1 MRLILVRHGHPDYA
15 RDCLT
20 ELGHIQAKQA
30 AERLK
35 DEGIEKIYSSS
46 CGRAYET
53 ASYTAAM
60 LNLSVSK
67 LDFMRELQW
76 GSADGAPIYENGHP
90 WAVAF
95 RALQSGADF
104 FSKAE
109 EESIWTNNRVAAG
122 RDNVARG
129 CDEWLEKLGYR
140 REGECYRVIGADTDG
155 TVALF
160 SHGGSSTALLSHLLN
175 LPFAYLLTRLCPDF
189 TAVTILNF
197 GSSANELTAPM
208 IELAND
214 ARHIKTG
221 GVSYDR

>member
-95 RALQSGADF
+95 QIDLQTF
-104 FSKAE
+104 LSK
-109 EESIWTNNRVAAG
+109 SIYLNNNQNKG
-122 RDNVARG
+122 IHN
-129 CDEWLEKLGYR
+129 Y
-140 REGECYRVIGADTDG
+140 
-155 TVALF
+155 
-160 SHGGSSTALLSHLLN
+160 H
-175 LPFAYLLTRLCPDF
+175 YL
-189 TAVTILNF
+189 
-197 GSSANELTAPM
+197 
-208 IELAND
+208 
-214 ARHIKTG
+214 
-221 GVSYDR
+221 Y